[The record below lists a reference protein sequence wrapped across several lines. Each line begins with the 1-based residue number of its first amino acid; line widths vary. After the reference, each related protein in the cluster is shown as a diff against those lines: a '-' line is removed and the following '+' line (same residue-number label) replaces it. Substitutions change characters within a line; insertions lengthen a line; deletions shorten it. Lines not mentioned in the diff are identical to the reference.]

1 MNERIGA
8 STCPERDLLDPFAV
22 RIVSFSVWLDYFPCY
37 GRRNS
42 LFWSLGNLPVSTW
55 IPSVTGAQSGSLSPH
70 FVKFPVNF
78 PVSREFLLETASI
91 LTASATT
98 QLRATGEFP
107 SCVEMPAVGGV
118 LFLVREVEKW

>member
-8 STCPERDLLDPFAV
+8 SPCPERDLLDPFAV

-42 LFWSLGNLPVSTW
+42 LFWSLGNLPVSTC

-78 PVSREFLLETASI
+78 PVSRGISSGDRFDTDCI
-91 LTASATT
+91 
-98 QLRATGEFP
+98 RHH
-107 SCVEMPAVGGV
+107 AVA
-118 LFLVREVEKW
+118 REWRNSRDGTRS